1 MPARQERLE
10 AIIESVGE
18 LPALP
23 GIVAD
28 VLAITEDPAVAV
40 SRISECVQRDP
51 GLAAKILKVAN
62 SPHYGMKQYVST
74 LKLAIV
80 ILGIREVRNIVLG
93 ISLFETL
100 QDGRV
105 ERTLAREIWAHSL
118 QVAAW
123 CRMIGASLNLGLQ
136 GEDFIGGLLHDIG
149 KIVLLRQIGGDYFDL
164 IKRSGGHG
172 EVFCQM
178 ETNIFG
184 FDHAGAAEA
193 LATHWNLPQSL
204 SDALW
209 MHHAAPE
216 RRLDEAAHPS
226 LAALVR
232 VANVAACEDFS
243 ETVLE
248 PPPSCMLE
256 EAWSALD
263 SPKAPK
269 DPVGRYVLLSGFA
282 AEIQEMPL
290 LFL

>member
-10 AIIESVGE
+10 TIIESVGE

-28 VLAITEDPAVAV
+28 VLSITEDPAVAV
-40 SRISECVQRDP
+40 SQISECVQRDP

-80 ILGIREVRNIVLG
+80 VLGIREVRNIVLG
-93 ISLFETL
+93 ISLFDTL

-105 ERTLAREIWAHSL
+105 ERTLAREIWDHSL
-118 QVAAW
+118 RVAAW
-123 CRMIGASLNLGLQ
+123 CRKLGASMRLGLQ

-149 KIVLLRQIGGDYFDL
+149 KIVLLRQIGKDYFDL

-172 EVFCQM
+172 EALCQM
-178 ETNIFG
+178 ETNILG

-193 LATHWNLPQSL
+193 LATHWNLPRAL
-204 SDALW
+204 ADALW
-209 MHHAAPE
+209 MHHAGAD
-216 RRLDEAAHPS
+216 RRFDDAANPN

-232 VANVAACEDFS
+232 IANLAVSEDFGEAAS
-243 ETVLE
+243 EPCPT
-248 PPPSCMLE
+248 CTE
-256 EAWSALD
+256 EAWRAFD
-263 SPKAPK
+263 SPKVPS
-269 DPVGRYVLLSGFA
+269 DPVQRHAWLARFA
-282 AEIQEMPL
+282 GEIQEMPL